1 MSELWRNLIA
11 REDAVLADR
20 LRLSRV
26 SISKNTGRM
35 RVKFACDEI
44 LDDAQFARVERLMA
58 AAFPAVQVKVQLEYP
73 SLREKVAEDISV
85 ASGLMKSLVKH
96 ESPGCMHFIDWD
108 GKGWSLENGVLTVCV
123 STEEGAAF
131 LKSRKV
137 DRILADKLYDLFG
150 IRATAR
156 IEITGDEEK
165 RIQRIAEDRQ
175 KAEALLAQAVA
186 TDAPEARK
194 KAVSSEALLGRT
206 ITDAPT
212 PMNRVTEDIGRLTAV
227 GEVSAFEM
235 RDTKTGTTKIV
246 TFSMTDYLGSVNCK
260 LFLGGKSS
268 RETPGGIQAQAEAL
282 AAALKDGNWV
292 KARGSYRY
300 DDFKHE
306 MVLMVNDL
314 QPAQKPVR
322 EDRAAEKRV
331 ELHCHTTYSTMDACA
346 TASDLIKQ
354 AAKWGHRAIAVTD
367 HGVVQAFPEA
377 FGAAKKN
384 GVKLI
389 PGCEGYLID
398 DDAGIVEL
406 PPVYDHPPLGGGQ
419 FPSLALDGCA
429 FVVLD
434 VETTG
439 LNTHAD
445 EIIEI
450 GAVRIEHGVEV
461 AEFSELI
468 NPGRE
473 VPPRVVEIT
482 GITTA
487 MLRDKRT
494 LMEVMPEFAK
504 FCEGAVLVAHNAAFD
519 TAFFRRAFRQAGYP
533 FDFTVLDT
541 LALVRNQY
549 PHQKSHKLGSMCKLL
564 GISLV
569 NAHRAV
575 HDARA
580 TSLLLIKVLNEI
592 KQQKGIATLDQ
603 LNTCFPTDAGK
614 QSWHIILLAAT
625 QEGMAHLYRLVSEGH
640 LNYFHRT
647 PRIPRSLIEKYREGL
662 IVGSACE
669 AGELFRAVLD
679 GRDEKTLEKIASFY
693 DYLEIQP
700 IGNNA
705 FLKREG
711 TVKDDEGL
719 RDLNRKIVALG
730 DRLGKPVCATGDVH
744 FMNPTDGIYRAILLD
759 SKGFDDADDQ
769 PPLYFR
775 TTDEMLEE
783 FGYLGREKA
792 KEVVVANPNKI
803 ADQIGDV
810 KIFIPHPEG
819 KETFQPFW
827 PEAENELRTLVNDKA
842 HALYGDPLPEIVQKR
857 IDKELGAIIG
867 YGFSTLYMIAVKL
880 VAKSLSDGY
889 IVGSRGSVGSSLVAF
904 LSGITEVNALP
915 PHYACPKCR
924 HTEFNPDPSYTT
936 GLDLPPKA
944 CPECGAMMN
953 KDGFNIPFEVF
964 LGFKG
969 DKVPDIDLNFSG
981 EYQPRA
987 HRYIQELFGEEYCFR
1002 AGTIGTIAEKT
1013 AYGYVLK
1020 YAEKRE
1026 LSLTNAEKERLARG
1040 ITGVKRTTGQH
1051 PAGMVVLPKEYEI
1064 YQFTPIQHP
1073 ADDMTTSTITTHF
1086 DFNSMHDVLVKLDVL
1101 GHDDPTMLRKLQD
1114 ITGIAPQD
1122 VPLHDPE
1129 VFSKILSLFTSPE
1142 ALGLTAEQLGVAE
1155 TGTLG
1160 VPEFGTSFVRGML
1173 KETKPSTME
1182 ELIRISGL
1190 SHGTDVWLGNAQ
1202 DLVRQGIPLR
1212 ECFCTRDDIM
1222 NALIAHGVEASMA
1235 FKTMEFVRKGKGL
1248 KPEMEEAMRAASG
1261 PEWYIDTCKKIKYM
1275 FPKGHAVAYVVMALR
1290 IAYFKVFYPAAY
1302 YCCYLHRNA
1311 ESFDATRM
1319 TTEDVDRLRGMI
1331 EDIKALDKS
1340 ERTATKDDEMT
1351 ILEILIEM
1359 NLRGVHIKPIDI
1371 YRSAAAE
1378 YQIDDDGRIL
1388 PPINA
1393 LPGVGLAAAEALVEA
1408 RKGGPFISQDDMER
1422 RKVSR
1427 SVIEQLKLAGCLN
1440 GVPETSQVSLFEL

>member
-1 MSELWRNLIA
+1 MAELWKNLIA
-11 REDAVLADR
+11 QEDPALAER
-20 LRLSRV
+20 LTLSRV
-26 SISKNTGRM
+26 RISKKTGQM
-35 RVKFACDEI
+35 RVRLRSDT
-44 LDDAQFARVERLMA
+44 LLGDAQFERAQRLIA
-58 AAFPAVQVKVQLEYP
+58 GAFPAVAVKVQLEYP
-73 SLREKVAEDISV
+73 ALREQVLQDV
-85 ASGLMKSLVKH
+85 TLASPVMKSLVRH
-96 ESPGCMHFIDWD
+96 ESPACMPFIDWN
-108 GKGWSLENGVLTVCV
+108 GKGWALEDGVLTVCV
-123 STEEGAAF
+123 SSAEGASF
-131 LKSRKV
+131 LKSRGV
-137 DRILADKLYDLFG
+137 DKILAQKLNDLFG
-150 IRATAR
+150 IEARAR
-156 IEITGDEEK
+156 IQITGDEEK
-165 RIQRIAEDRQ
+165 RIQEIAEARAKEAEEIAASAAVTAASPRR
-175 KAEALLAQAVA
+175 KAAPSDALYGKMIHDPA
-186 TDAPEARK
+186 
-194 KAVSSEALLGRT
+194 
-206 ITDAPT
+206 I
-212 PMNRVTEDIGRLTAV
+212 PMGEVTEDVGRCTV
-227 GEVSAFEM
+227 KGEVVSLDIKDAKNGE
-235 RDTKTGTTKIV
+235 TKIV
-246 TFSMTDYLGSVNCK
+246 LFSMTDYTGSVNCK
-260 LFLGGKSS
+260 LFLSARRS
-268 RETPGGIQAQAEAL
+268 RENTASVQTQAEAL
-282 AAALKDGNWV
+282 SAGLKPGQWV
-292 KARGSYRY
+292 RARGKYSY
-300 DDFKHE
+300 DSFSSQ
-306 MVLMVNDL
+306 MVLMVDDIV
-314 QPAQKPVR
+314 AAEKPVR
-322 EDRAAEKRV
+322 EDTAPQKRV
-331 ELHCHTTYSTMDACA
+331 ELHLHTNYSTMDACA
-346 TASDLIKQ
+346 SATDLIKQ
-354 AAKWGHRAIAVTD
+354 AAAWGHKAIAITD

-398 DDAGIVEL
+398 DDAGIVQNAGDQTLEDAC
-406 PPVYDHPPLGGGQ
+406 Y
-419 FPSLALDGCA
+419 
-429 FVVLD
+429 VVLD

-439 LNTHAD
+439 LNTRTD

-450 GAVRIEHGVEV
+450 GAVRIERGVEV

-468 NPGRE
+468 NPGRP
-473 VPPRVVEIT
+473 VPEKVVEIT
-482 GITTA
+482 GITSA

-504 FCEGAVLVAHNAAFD
+504 FCEGAVLVAHNASFD
-519 TAFFRRAFRQAGYP
+519 MSFFRRAFKQAGLP
-533 FDFTVLDT
+533 FTFTIVDT
-541 LALVRNQY
+541 LALVRNQF
-549 PHQKSHKLGSMCKLL
+549 PQLRSHKLGNMCKQL
-564 GISLV
+564 GISLL

-580 TSLLLIKVLNEI
+580 TGLMLVKVLNEVAAQ
-592 KQQKGIATLDQ
+592 KQITLLGQ
-603 LNTCFPTDAGK
+603 LNTCFPTDASK
-614 QSWHIILLAAT
+614 QSYHIILLAAS
-625 QEGMAHLYRLVSEGH
+625 QEGMTNLYRLVSEGH
-640 LNYFHRT
+640 LHYFHRR
-647 PRIPRSLIEKYREGL
+647 PRIPRSLIAKYREGL

-669 AGELFRAVLD
+669 AGELFQAVLD
-679 GRDEKTLEKIASFY
+679 DRDEAELKRIAAFY

-711 TVKDDEGL
+711 TIADDEGL
-719 RDLNRKIVALG
+719 RELNRKIV
-730 DRLGKPVCATGDVH
+730 RLGEAMGKRVCATGDVH
-744 FMNPTDGIYRAILLD
+744 FLNPTDSVYRAILLT
-759 SKGFDDADDQ
+759 KEGYKDADEQ

-775 TTDEMLEE
+775 TTNEMLEE
-783 FGYLGREKA
+783 FSYLGRDVA
-792 KEVVVANPNKI
+792 RQVVIENPNAI
-803 ADQIGDV
+803 ADMIGDV
-810 KIFIPHPEG
+810 RIFIPHPEG

-827 PEAENELRTLVNDKA
+827 PEAEGELRKLVNDKA
-842 HALYGDPLPEIVQKR
+842 HDLYGDPLPEIVQKR

-924 HTEFNPDPSYTT
+924 HTEFNPDPRYTT
-936 GLDLPPKA
+936 GLDLPPKV

-1020 YAEKRE
+1020 YCEEKG
-1026 LSLTNAEKERLARG
+1026 LSLPRAEMERLARG

-1073 ADDMTTSTITTHF
+1073 ADDMTTDTITTHF

-1114 ITGIAPQD
+1114 ITGIPPQK

-1129 VFSKILSLFTSPE
+1129 VFSKIISLFTGPE

-1155 TGTLG
+1155 SGTLG

-1222 NALIAHGVEASMA
+1222 NALIASGVEASMA
-1235 FKTMEFVRKGKGL
+1235 FKTMESVRKGRGL
-1248 KPEMEEAMRAASG
+1248 TEAMEGAMRDAG
-1261 PEWYIDTCKKIKYM
+1261 VPEWYVETCKKIKYM
-1275 FPKGHAVAYVVMALR
+1275 FPKGHAVAYVTMALR
-1290 IAYFKVFYPAAY
+1290 IAYFKIFYPAAY
-1302 YCCYLHRNA
+1302 YCCYLARNA

-1319 TTEDVDRLRGMI
+1319 TTRDVDALRGMI
-1331 EDIKALDKS
+1331 DDIKALDKS
-1340 ERTATKDDEMT
+1340 ERTATKDDEVT

-1371 YRSAAAE
+1371 YKSRAAE
-1378 YQIDDDGRIL
+1378 FVIDEEGEIL
-1388 PPINA
+1388 PPINS
-1393 LPGVGLAAAEALVEA
+1393 LPGIGASAASAFVEA
-1408 RKGGPFISQDDMER
+1408 RQAGPFISQDDMVR
-1422 RKVSR
+1422 RKVSQ
-1427 SVIEQLKLAGCLN
+1427 SMVDQLRLAGCLN
-1440 GVPETSQVSLFEL
+1440 GIPETSQVTLFEFGGL

>member
-1 MSELWRNLIA
+1 MSELWNDLIA
-11 REDAVLADR
+11 REDAALAGR
-20 LRLSRV
+20 LRLSKV
-26 SISKNTGRM
+26 TISQKTGQM
-35 RVKFACDEI
+35 RVRFAADEI
-44 LDDAQFARVERLMA
+44 LNDAQFSRVERLMSS
-58 AAFPAVQVKVQLEYP
+58 AFPSVGVKIALEYP
-73 SLREKVAEDISV
+73 ALRERVLEDVTV
-85 ASGLMKSLVKH
+85 ASPVMKSLVKH
-96 ESPGCMHFIDWD
+96 ESPACMPFIDWN
-108 GKGWSLENGVLTVCV
+108 GKGWALRDGVLTVCV
-123 STEEGAAF
+123 SSEEGAAF
-131 LKSRKV
+131 LKARKV
-137 DRILADKLYDLFG
+137 DRILADKLNDLFG
-150 IRATAR
+150 IKATAR

-165 RIQRIAEDRQ
+165 RIQRINEERER
-175 KAEALLAQAVA
+175 AEALLAQTVSAENGEGRRKA
-186 TDAPEARK
+186 AAPSDAI
-194 KAVSSEALLGRT
+194 LGKNIYDT
-206 ITDAPT
+206 PV
-212 PMNRVTEDIGRLTAV
+212 PMNQVTEDIGRMTV
-227 GEVSAFEM
+227 MGEVAAFDIK
-235 RDTKTGTTKIV
+235 DTKTGATKIV

-260 LFLGGKSS
+260 LFLGGKNS
-268 RETPGGIQAQAEAL
+268 RETAGGIQALAETLSNAL
-282 AAALKDGNWV
+282 RPGSWV

-314 QPAQKPVR
+314 MAAEKPVR
-322 EDRAAEKRV
+322 EDKSPEKRV

-354 AAKWGHRAIAVTD
+354 AKKWGHKAIAITD

-384 GVKLI
+384 DIKLI

-398 DDAGIVEL
+398 DDAGIVE
-406 PPVYDHPPLGGGQ
+406 DARGQ
-419 FPSLALDGCA
+419 VIDDCA
-429 FVVLD
+429 WVVLD

-468 NPGRE
+468 NPGRP
-473 VPPRVVEIT
+473 VPDKVVEIT
-482 GITTA
+482 GITSA
-487 MLRDKRT
+487 MLRDKRA

-504 FCEGAVLVAHNAAFD
+504 FCEGAVLVAHNASFD
-519 TAFFRRAFRQAGYP
+519 MSFFRRAFRQAGFP
-533 FDFTVLDT
+533 FDFTILDT

-549 PHQKSHKLGSMCKLL
+549 PHNKSHKLGTMCKQL
-564 GISLV
+564 GISLL

-580 TSLLLIKVLNEI
+580 TSLLLLKVVQEI
-592 KQQKGIATLDQ
+592 QQEKHIQTLDE
-603 LNTCFPTDAGK
+603 LNTCFPTDPGK
-614 QSWHIILLAAT
+614 QSYHIILLAES
-625 QEGMAHLYRLVSEGH
+625 QVGMAHLYRLISEGH

-647 PRIPRSLIEKYREGL
+647 PRIPRSLITKYREGL

-679 GRDEKTLEKIASFY
+679 GRDQKTLEKIASFY

-711 TVKDDEGL
+711 TVADDEGL
-719 RDLNRKIVALG
+719 RDLNRRIVELG
-730 DRLGKPVCATGDVH
+730 DKLGKPVCATGDVH
-744 FMNPTDGIYRAILLD
+744 FMNPTDSIYRAILLA
-759 SKGFDDADDQ
+759 SKGFEDADFQ

-775 TTDEMLEE
+775 TTDDMLEE
-783 FGYLGREKA
+783 FRYLGRDKA
-792 KEVVVANPNKI
+792 REVVITNPNAI
-803 ADQIGDV
+803 ADRIGDV

-842 HALYGDPLPEIVQKR
+842 HFLYGDPLPEIVQKR

-915 PHYACPKCR
+915 PHYACPQCK
-924 HTEFNPDPSYTT
+924 HTEFDPDPNYTT
-936 GLDLPPKA
+936 GLDLPPKK
-944 CPECGAMMN
+944 CPACGAQMG

-1020 YAEKRE
+1020 YAEERN
-1026 LSLTNAEKERLARG
+1026 LSLSNAEKERLARG

-1073 ADDMTTSTITTHF
+1073 ADDMTTDTITTHF

-1114 ITGIAPQD
+1114 ITGIPPQQ

-1129 VFSKILSLFTSPE
+1129 VFAKIISLFTSPE

-1173 KETKPSTME
+1173 KETRPSTME

-1202 DLVRQGIPLR
+1202 DLVRQGIPLK

-1248 KPEMEEAMRAASG
+1248 KPEMEEAMRAASV

-1275 FPKGHAVAYVVMALR
+1275 FPKGHAVAYVTMALR
-1290 IAYFKVFYPAAY
+1290 IAYFKVFYPEAY

-1319 TTEDVDRLRGMI
+1319 CTEDVEALRGMI

-1359 NLRGVHIKPIDI
+1359 NLRGVHMLPIDI
-1371 YRSAAAE
+1371 YQSEAADFR
-1378 YQIDDDGRIL
+1378 IVNGRIL
-1388 PPINA
+1388 PPINS
-1393 LPGVGLAAAEALVEA
+1393 LPGVGLSAAEALVAA
-1408 RKGGPFISQDDMER
+1408 RADGPFISQDDMVR
-1422 RKVSR
+1422 RKVSK
-1427 SVIEQLKLAGCLN
+1427 SVVEQLKLAGCLN
-1440 GVPETSQVSLFEL
+1440 HIPETSQVTLFEFGV

>member
-1 MSELWRNLIA
+1 MSELWKNLIA
-11 REDAVLADR
+11 QEDPALAEA
-20 LRLSRV
+20 LELSRV
-26 SISKNTGRM
+26 RISKNTGAMVVRL
-35 RVKFACDEI
+35 RCGHI
-44 LDDAQFARVERLMA
+44 LNDAQFECAQRRIA
-58 AAFPAVQVKVQLEYP
+58 AAFPAVGVKVQLEYP
-73 SLREKVAEDISV
+73 ALREKVLEDVSV
-85 ASGLMKSLVKH
+85 AGSLMKSLVRH
-96 ESPGCMHFIDWD
+96 ESPGCVPFIDWS
-108 GKGWSLENGVLTVCV
+108 GKGWTLKDGVLTVRV
-123 STEEGAAF
+123 SSAEGQSF
-131 LKSRKV
+131 LKARRV
-137 DRILADKLYDLFG
+137 DAILADKLKDQFG
-150 IRATAR
+150 IEARVRVEVAGEEERRVRQIAETRALEAELIAATAA
-156 IEITGDEEK
+156 ITQPQVTKKPASTEALYGRPIHDSVVPMGEV
-165 RIQRIAEDRQ
+165 AEDVGRC
-175 KAEALLAQAVA
+175 AV
-186 TDAPEARK
+186 K
-194 KAVSSEALLGRT
+194 
-206 ITDAPT
+206 
-212 PMNRVTEDIGRLTAV
+212 
-227 GEVSAFEM
+227 GEVVSLDI
-235 RDTKTGTTKIV
+235 RDAKNGETKIV
-246 TFSMTDYLGSVNCK
+246 TFAMTDYTGSINCK
-260 LFLGGKSS
+260 LFLSARRS
-268 RETPGGIQAQAEAL
+268 RENSASVQAQAETL
-282 AAALKDGNWV
+282 SAALKPCKWAKVQGKFSFD
-292 KARGSYRY
+292 S
-300 DDFKHE
+300 FSSQ
-306 MVLMVNDL
+306 MVLMVDNIV
-314 QPAQKPVR
+314 AAEKPVR
-322 EDRAAEKRV
+322 EDTSPEKRV
-331 ELHCHTTYSTMDACA
+331 ELHLHTNYSTMDACA
-346 TASDLIKQ
+346 SATDLIKQ
-354 AAKWGHRAIAVTD
+354 AAAWGHRAVAITD

-384 GVKLI
+384 NIKLI

-398 DDAGIVEL
+398 DDAAIVENAG
-406 PPVYDHPPLGGGQ
+406 DIPLEGT
-419 FPSLALDGCA
+419 A

-439 LNTHAD
+439 LNTRTD

-450 GAVRIEHGVEV
+450 GAVRVEDGVEV

-468 NPGRE
+468 NPGRP
-473 VPPRVVEIT
+473 VPDRVVELT
-482 GITTA
+482 GITAA
-487 MLRDKRT
+487 MLRDRRT
-494 LMEVMPEFAK
+494 LMEVLPEFAR
-504 FCEGAVLVAHNAAFD
+504 FCEGAVLVAHNASFD
-519 TAFFRRAFRQAGYP
+519 IAFFRRAFKQAGLP
-533 FDFTVLDT
+533 FHFPILDT

-549 PHQKSHKLGSMCKLL
+549 PQLKTHKLGAMCKQL
-564 GISLV
+564 GISLL

-580 TSLLLIKVLNEI
+580 TGQMLLKVLEEVRA
-592 KQQKGIATLDQ
+592 QKGITQLGQ
-603 LNTCFPTDAGK
+603 LNTCYPTDAAK
-614 QSWHIILLAAT
+614 QSYHIILLAAS
-625 QEGMAHLYRLVSEGH
+625 QQGMTNLYRLVSEGH
-640 LNYFHRT
+640 LNYFHRR
-647 PRIPRSLIEKYREGL
+647 PRIPRSLIAKYREGL

-669 AGELFRAVLD
+669 AGELFQAVLD
-679 GRDEKTLEKIASFY
+679 DRDEATLRRVASFY

-711 TVKDDEGL
+711 TVPDDEAL
-719 RDLNRKIVALG
+719 RDLNRRIVALG
-730 DRLGKPVCATGDVH
+730 DALGKPVCATGDVH
-744 FMNPTDGIYRAILLD
+744 FLNPADSVYRAILLT
-759 SKGFDDADDQ
+759 KEGYRDADEQ
-769 PPLYFR
+769 PPLYFH

-783 FGYLGREKA
+783 FAYLGREKA
-792 KEVVVANPNKI
+792 REVVITNPNAI
-803 ADQIGDV
+803 AERIGDV

-827 PEAENELRTLVNDKA
+827 PEAEGELRQLVNDKA
-842 HALYGDPLPEIVQKR
+842 HDLYGDPLPEIVQKR

-889 IVGSRGSVGSSLVAF
+889 IVGSRGSVGSSLAAF

-924 HTEFNPDPSYTT
+924 HTEFDPDPRCTT

-944 CPECGAMMN
+944 CPECGTMMN

-987 HRYIQELFGEEYCFR
+987 HSYIQELFGKQYCFR

-1020 YAEKRE
+1020 YCEEKGITLPRAEM
-1026 LSLTNAEKERLARG
+1026 ERLARG

-1073 ADDMTTSTITTHF
+1073 ADDMNTPTITTHF

-1129 VFSKILSLFTSPE
+1129 VFGKIISLFTSPE
-1142 ALGLTAEQLGVAE
+1142 ALGLTAERLGVSE
-1155 TGTLG
+1155 SGTLG

-1173 KETKPSTME
+1173 KETRPSTME
-1182 ELIRISGL
+1182 ELVRISGL

-1222 NALIAHGVEASMA
+1222 NALIASGVEASMA
-1235 FKTMEFVRKGKGL
+1235 FKTMEAVRKGRGL
-1248 KPEMEEAMRAASG
+1248 TPQMEEAMREANC

-1275 FPKGHAVAYVVMALR
+1275 FPKGHAVAYVTMALR
-1290 IAYFKVFYPAAY
+1290 IAYFKVFHPAAY
-1302 YCCYLHRNA
+1302 YCCYLARNA

-1319 TTEDVDRLRGMI
+1319 TTRDVDALRGMI
-1331 EDIKALDKS
+1331 DDIRALDKS

-1359 NLRGVHIKPIDI
+1359 NLRGIHIKPIDI
-1371 YRSAAAE
+1371 YKSRASE
-1378 YQIDDDGRIL
+1378 FFIDGDGEIV
-1388 PPINA
+1388 PPINS
-1393 LPGVGLAAAEALVEA
+1393 LPGIGLAAAEGFVAAREA
-1408 RKGGPFISQDDMER
+1408 GPFISQDDMVR
-1422 RKVSR
+1422 RKVNKSM
-1427 SVIEQLKLAGCLN
+1427 VEQLRLAGCLN
-1440 GVPETSQVSLFEL
+1440 DIPETSQVTLFELTI

>member
-1 MSELWRNLIA
+1 MSQLWNDMIA
-11 REDAVLADR
+11 REDPALAAR
-20 LRLSRV
+20 LRLSKV
-26 SISKNTGRM
+26 TISQKTGQM
-35 RVKFACDEI
+35 RVRFASDS
-44 LDDAQFARVERLMA
+44 LLNDAQFAKVERLMSS
-58 AAFPAVQVKVQLEYP
+58 AFPDVRVKIQLEYP
-73 SLREKVAEDISV
+73 TMQEQVLSDVTL
-85 ASGLMKSLVKH
+85 ASPVMKSLVKH
-96 ESPGCMHFIDWD
+96 ESPACMPFIDWN
-108 GKGWSLENGVLTVCV
+108 GKGWALKDGVLTVCV
-123 STEEGAAF
+123 SSEEGAAF
-131 LKSRKV
+131 LKARKV

-165 RIQRIAEDRQ
+165 RLQRIAEDR
-175 KAEALLAQAVA
+175 ARTEALLAQSMTAESGE
-186 TDAPEARK
+186 THK
-194 KAVSSEALLGRT
+194 KASAPS
-206 ITDAPT
+206 DAIIGKNIYDHPV
-212 PMNRVTEDIGRLTAV
+212 PMNTVTEDIGKLTVV

-235 RDTKTGTTKIV
+235 KDTKTGTTKIV

-260 LFLGGKSS
+260 LFLGGARS
-268 RETPGGIQAQAEAL
+268 RETAGGIQAQAEAL
-282 AAALKDGNWV
+282 SEALKPGCWV

-314 QPAQKPVR
+314 MPAEKPVR
-322 EDRAAEKRV
+322 EDKSDEKRV
-331 ELHCHTTYSTMDACA
+331 ELHCHTTYSTMDACV

-354 AAKWGHRAIAVTD
+354 AKKWGHKAIAITD

-384 GVKLI
+384 DIKLI

-398 DDAGIVEL
+398 DDAGIVE
-406 PPVYDHPPLGGGQ
+406 DSRGQ
-419 FPSLALDGCA
+419 TIENCA
-429 FVVLD
+429 WVVLD

-450 GAVRIEHGVEV
+450 GAVRIENGVELG
-461 AEFSELI
+461 EFSELI
-468 NPGRE
+468 NPGRP
-473 VPPRVVEIT
+473 VPDKVVEIT
-482 GITTA
+482 GITSA

-504 FCEGAVLVAHNAAFD
+504 FCEGAVLVAHNASFD
-519 TAFFRRAFRQAGYP
+519 MSFFRRAFKQAGFP
-533 FDFTVLDT
+533 FEFTIVDT

-549 PHQKSHKLGSMCKLL
+549 PHNKSHKLGNMCKQL
-564 GISLV
+564 GISLL

-580 TSLLLIKVLNEI
+580 TSLLLLKVLQEI
-592 KQQKGIATLDQ
+592 QQEKHITTLDE
-603 LNTCFPTDAGK
+603 LNTCFPTDPGK
-614 QSWHIILLAAT
+614 TAYHIILLAAT
-625 QEGMAHLYRLVSEGH
+625 QEGMAHLYRLISEGH

-647 PRIPRSLIEKYREGL
+647 PRIPRSLITKYREGL

-679 GRDEKTLEKIASFY
+679 GRDERTLEKIASFY

-719 RDLNRKIVALG
+719 RDLNRKIVELG
-730 DRLGKPVCATGDVH
+730 ERLSKPVCATGDVH
-744 FMNPTDGIYRAILLD
+744 FMNPTDSIYRAILLA
-759 SKGFDDADDQ
+759 SKGFDDADFQ

-775 TTDEMLEE
+775 TTDDMLEE
-783 FGYLGREKA
+783 FSYLGKEKA
-792 KEVVVANPNKI
+792 REVVITNPNNI
-803 ADQIGDV
+803 ADQIGNV

-842 HALYGDPLPEIVQKR
+842 HFLYGDPLPEIVQKR

-915 PHYACPKCR
+915 PHYACPECR
-924 HTEFNPDPSYTT
+924 HTEFDPDPNYTT
-936 GLDLPPKA
+936 GLDLPPKK
-944 CPECGAMMN
+944 CPVCGAQMN

-1020 YAEKRE
+1020 YAEERN

-1073 ADDMTTSTITTHF
+1073 ADDMTTETITTHF

-1114 ITGIAPQD
+1114 ITGIPPQQ

-1129 VFSKILSLFTSPE
+1129 VFSKIISLFTSPE

-1202 DLVRQGIPLR
+1202 DLVRQGIPLK

-1222 NALIAHGVEASMA
+1222 NALIANGVEASMA

-1275 FPKGHAVAYVVMALR
+1275 FPKGHAVAYVTMALR
-1290 IAYFKVFYPAAY
+1290 IAYFKVFYPEAY

-1319 TTEDVDRLRGMI
+1319 CTEDVDALRGMI
-1331 EDIKALDKS
+1331 DDIKALDKS
-1340 ERTATKDDEMT
+1340 ERTATKDDEVT

-1359 NLRGVHIKPIDI
+1359 NLRGVHMLPIDI
-1371 YRSAAAE
+1371 YRSEAADFK
-1378 YQIDDDGRIL
+1378 ILDGRIL
-1388 PPINA
+1388 PPINS
-1393 LPGVGLAAAEALVEA
+1393 LPGVGLSAAEALVAA
-1408 RKGGPFISQDDMER
+1408 RAAGPFISQDEMIR
-1422 RKVSR
+1422 RKVSKA
-1427 SVIEQLKLAGCLN
+1427 VVEQLKLAGCLN
-1440 GVPETSQVSLFEL
+1440 NIPETSQVTLFEFEV